1 MVVGVGVLQLT
12 RMEIG
17 LAGGAG
23 VGGREGGAGVLGVQ
37 GGCRQ
42 WQEGR
47 LGQGALRWGR
57 PPCLAKESDSL
68 GVSVYGRLV

>member
-1 MVVGVGVLQLT
+1 MGVGVLQLT
-12 RMEIG
+12 RMGTG
-17 LAGGAG
+17 LAGGG
-23 VGGREGGAGVLGVQ
+23 EMGGREGGARVVGVQ
-37 GGCRQ
+37 GRCRQ

-47 LGQGALRWGR
+47 LEQGALRWGR